1 MVRRISYTVGGKT
14 PTVVVAIAF
23 VFRMETCVASPLLND
38 RHPMKIRS
46 PLVNRMMARCAVA
59 LCRLL
64 FRTLRLRFQEV
75 DRSVNPYS
83 GDGPAVIYSVW
94 HDAACYP
101 IFAGRHLRTVAL
113 VSKHQDGSLLAAGL
127 AQCGIGLVRGS
138 SSRAGA
144 SAMREMID
152 LPADRNI
159 VMTPDGPRGPRRRT
173 KLGMVFLAAH
183 TGRAIV
189 PTGFAATRAWN
200 MRGSW
205 TNLAIPKP
213 FSTLYLLTGAP
224 ITVPPDASR
233 ETMAEIEAEV
243 QREMDRLTAE
253 AEHLAHPHTAAAQHR
268 STRKTAI
275 LQPRSSVAA

>member
-1 MVRRISYTVGGKT
+1 
-14 PTVVVAIAF
+14 
-23 VFRMETCVASPLLND
+23 
-38 RHPMKIRS
+38 MKIRS
-46 PLVNRMMARCAVA
+46 PLVNRLLAGCAVA

-64 FRTLRLRFQEV
+64 FRTLRLRFQEA
-75 DRSVNPYS
+75 DRSINPYY

-127 AQCGIGLVRGS
+127 EMCGVGLVRGS

-152 LPADRNI
+152 LPVDRNI

-189 PTGFAATRAWN
+189 PTGFAATRTWN
-200 MRGSW
+200 IRGSW
-205 TNLAIPKP
+205 TNLSIPKP
-213 FSTLYLLTGAP
+213 FSTLYLLTGKP
-224 ITVPPDASR
+224 IAVPADASR

-243 QREMDRLTAE
+243 QAEMDRLTEAAE
-253 AEHLAHPHTAAAQHR
+253 QLANPKSVTAAFR
-268 STRKTAI
+268 STRKPATLPA
-275 LQPRSSVAA
+275 RSSVAA

>member
-1 MVRRISYTVGGKT
+1 MKIH
-14 PTVVVAIAF
+14 
-23 VFRMETCVASPLLND
+23 SPLA
-38 RHPMKIRS
+38 
-46 PLVNRMMARCAVA
+46 NRLMARCAVA

-75 DRSVNPYS
+75 DRSVNPYY

-94 HDAACYP
+94 HDAACFP

-127 AQCGIGLVRGS
+127 EMCGVGLVRGS

-144 SAMREMID
+144 SALREMID
-152 LPADRNI
+152 LPSDRNV

-173 KLGMVFLAAH
+173 KAGMVFLAAH

-189 PTGFAATRAWN
+189 PTGFAATSSWN
-200 MRGSW
+200 IRGSW
-205 TNLAIPKP
+205 TNLSIPKP
-213 FSTLYLLTGAP
+213 FTTLYLLTGAP
-224 ITVPPDASR
+224 IPVPRDASR

-243 QREMDRLTAE
+243 QAEMDRLTAE
-253 AEHLAHPHTAAAQHR
+253 AELLAHPNTAAAEHR
-268 STRKTAI
+268 STRKPTI
-275 LQPRSSVAA
+275 LKPRSTVAA